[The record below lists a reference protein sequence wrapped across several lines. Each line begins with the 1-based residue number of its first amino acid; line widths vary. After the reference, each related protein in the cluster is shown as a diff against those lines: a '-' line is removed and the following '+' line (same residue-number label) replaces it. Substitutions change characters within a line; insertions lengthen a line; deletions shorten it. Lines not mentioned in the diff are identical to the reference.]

1 MIGGVFMSIE
11 KGKKQFGSAIINE
24 VKEMV
29 LNGKTQKEIAIYF
42 GFKDK
47 LVIKELLKRE
57 RRKERNIA
65 AGIIPRT
72 KGRPRKSDVV
82 SVNSKDNEIK
92 RLKMEIE
99 LLRSF
104 LQITGRK

>member
-1 MIGGVFMSIE
+1 MIGGIFMS
-11 KGKKQFGSAIINE
+11 GKKGQKKFGSTIINE

-57 RRKERNIA
+57 RRKERNIT

-72 KGRPRKSDVV
+72 KEWPRKSDAV
-82 SVNSKDNEIK
+82 SLNSKDNEIK